1 MTDEPIQSIR
11 ALRLGDE
18 APAFRAR
25 STQGPVALDDFRGH
39 WLLLFSHPADFTPVC
54 TSEFIAL
61 ARATDAFA
69 RLDCRLLA
77 LSIDSLYAHLAW
89 AKAIESEFKVKIP
102 FPIVEDPSMAVAK
115 AYGMLDEGA
124 ADTATVRASFFI
136 DPTGII
142 RAMTW
147 YPMNV
152 GRSVDELLR
161 LLAALRRAEAGD
173 VLLPEGWR
181 PGGDVLLPPV
191 QNQAEAT
198 GRSWFYRSKK
208 DNDDAAI

>member
-54 TSEFIAL
+54 TSEFIAM
-61 ARATDAFA
+61 ARAADAFA

-152 GRSVDELLR
+152 GRSVDES
-161 LLAALRRAEAGD
+161 APA
-173 VLLPEGWR
+173 
-181 PGGDVLLPPV
+181 PGGTPARRSGRRFIAGRMAAGRRCAAAAGPEPGRGDRPLLVLS
-191 QNQAEAT
+191 QQK
-198 GRSWFYRSKK
+198 RQ
-208 DNDDAAI
+208 